1 VRKASTGQMIVLQ
14 FLAVVLPITL
24 VLLTQSVLDDRRAS
38 AMAHS
43 RPLRVLAQAAR
54 SEYKTFMGGVVD
66 AVDTGSLST
75 NAALAIHNAAAR
87 MQDLAAAGADPAVLK
102 DAVPMLSTLS
112 LELGKGGD
120 LAALMKTRERVRAA
134 DKVTKDIADQFDQLD
149 DAVVQGAIDS
159 AKLQRVAVLVALIVT
174 LALTGVFVVTS
185 QRRLAKRQAADQLIA
200 DENLRIRIALDNSP
214 VGIMVADPE
223 AGIVYAN
230 RSVNKQLGAAAPALF
245 KEARNGSLE
254 GVELSAVVGK
264 SLQKVLAGGRLE
276 LTIGGRI
283 FRLGSDEVRAADGH
297 SVGYVI
303 EWNDHTEQAALER
316 EVAAIVTAATVG
328 EFDRRIRA
336 AGQGLDNGFYGP
348 LIEGINR
355 LMATSEESLDE
366 VARMLEALADGD
378 LTRRIERD
386 YRGTFGKLKDYS
398 NRTADRLEQ
407 IVGQIKGAA
416 EAIDAAAAAIAHGN
430 ADLSERTEQ
439 QSNGVRTTA
448 TSMAEITSLVR
459 SNGERAHA
467 ADGLA
472 ASASTVARD
481 GGEVVARI
489 IGTMNDIAGAS
500 RKIADIIGVID
511 DLAFQTNILALNA
524 AVEAA
529 RAGEHGR
536 GFAVVAAEVRS
547 LAGRSADAAREI
559 RDLISASV
567 STIDA
572 GSKLVGN
579 AGQSMDEI
587 VAAIG
592 RVTSTVREIA
602 EASADQTKG
611 VESVDR
617 SIAQIDEATR
627 QNMQRVQEATS
638 AARGLEQQ
646 AAFLVD
652 SVSVFR
658 LNAGDAAR
666 APARTQPSTPPDAS
680 GEDGMAASAA

>member
-1 VRKASTGQMIVLQ
+1 VRKASTGQTIILQ
-14 FLAVVLPITL
+14 FIAVVLPITL
-24 VLLTQSVLDDRRAS
+24 VLLAQSVLDDRRAS
-38 AMAHS
+38 AMAQS
-43 RPLRVLAQAAR
+43 RPLRVLAQSAR
-54 SEYKTFMGGVVD
+54 SEYKTFMTGVVD
-66 AVDTGSLST
+66 AVDTGTLST
-75 NAALAIHNAAAR
+75 NAALGIHNAAAK
-87 MQDLAAAGADPAVLK
+87 MQDLAAAGADPAILK
-102 DAVPMLSTLS
+102 DAVPLLSTLS

-120 LAALMKTRERVRAA
+120 LAALMKTRDRVRAA

-159 AKLQRVAVLVALIVT
+159 AKLQRVAVLVALVVT
-174 LALTGVFVVTS
+174 LVLTGVFVVTS
-185 QRRLAKRQAADQLIA
+185 QRRLARRQAADQA
-200 DENLRIRIALDNSP
+200 VVEENLRIRIALDNSP

-223 AGIVYAN
+223 GAIVYAN
-230 RSVNKQLGAAAPALF
+230 RSVNSQLGAAAPAVL
-245 KEARNGSLE
+245 RDSTSGTLE
-254 GVELSAVVGK
+254 GVPLSAVVGR
-264 SLQKVLAGGRLE
+264 SLSKVLAGGRLE

-283 FRLGSDEVRAADGH
+283 FRVGSDEVRAPDGH

-303 EWNDHTEQAALER
+303 EWNDYTEQAALER

-336 AGQGLDNGFYGP
+336 AGQGLDSGFYGP
-348 LIEGINR
+348 LIDGINL

-366 VARMLEALADGD
+366 VAGMLEALADGD

-416 EAIDAAAAAIAHGN
+416 EAIDGAAAAIAQGN
-430 ADLSERTEQ
+430 SDLSERTEQ
-439 QSNGVRTTA
+439 QSTGVRATA

-459 SNGERAHA
+459 SNGERANT

-472 ASASTVARD
+472 TSASAVARD

-559 RDLISASV
+559 RDLIGASV
-567 STIDA
+567 TTIDA
-572 GSKLVGN
+572 GSKLVGT

-592 RVTSTVREIA
+592 RVTSMVREIA
-602 EASADQTKG
+602 EASVDQTKG
-611 VESVDR
+611 VENVDR

-627 QNMQRVQEATS
+627 QNMQRVQEAAS

-652 SVSVFR
+652 SVAVFR
-658 LNAGDAAR
+658 LNAGDAVRAGAPPASPPRPHDQAR
-666 APARTQPSTPPDAS
+666 DAA
-680 GEDGMAASAA
+680 AASAA